1 MFWNRQDL
9 FILFI
14 FFLFMQ
20 YSIGVD
26 IVDVDDFKKRI
37 SRTRGLS
44 ERLFTANEMEYC
56 KKRGVDHLASRFAA
70 KEALVK
76 ALNFKA
82 IEWHDV
88 EVRNSETGKPY
99 FEIKKELKKK
109 LGIKFVDLS
118 ISNTKKSAVA
128 VVMVGR

>member
-1 MFWNRQDL
+1 
-9 FILFI
+9 
-14 FFLFMQ
+14 MQ

-26 IVDVDDFKKRI
+26 IVDVGDFKKRI
-37 SRTRGLS
+37 SRTKSLIG
-44 ERLFTANEMEYC
+44 RLFTRNEIEYC
-56 KKRGVDHLASRFAA
+56 KKRGVEHLASRFAA

-88 EVRNSETGKPY
+88 EVRNSESGKPY
-99 FEIKKELKKK
+99 FEIAKGVGEK
-109 LGIKFVDLS
+109 LGIKTIELS
-118 ISNTKKSAVA
+118 ISNTKRSAVA

>member
-1 MFWNRQDL
+1 MWNRQDL

-20 YSIGVD
+20 YSVGVD
-26 IVDVDDFKKRI
+26 IVDVDDFKRRI
-37 SRTRGLS
+37 SRTRSLA
-44 ERLFTANEMEYC
+44 ERLFTKNEIEYC
-56 KKRGVDHLASRFAA
+56 KKRGVEHLASRFAA

-88 EVRNSETGKPY
+88 EVKNSESGKPY
-99 FEIKKELKKK
+99 FKIKKELKKK
-109 LGIKFVDLS
+109 LGIKSIDLS
-118 ISNTKKSAVA
+118 ISNTKRSAVA

>member
-1 MFWNRQDL
+1 MK
-9 FILFI
+9 
-14 FFLFMQ
+14 
-20 YSIGVD
+20 YSVGVD
-26 IVDVDDFKKRI
+26 IVDVDDFSKRI
-37 SRTRGLS
+37 SRTRSLA
-44 ERLFTANEMEYC
+44 ERLFTENEIEYC
-56 KKRGVDHLASRFAA
+56 KKRGVEHLASRFAA

-88 EVRNSETGKPY
+88 EVKNSESGKPY
-99 FEIKKELKKK
+99 FKIKKELKKK

-118 ISNTKKSAVA
+118 ISNTKRSAVA